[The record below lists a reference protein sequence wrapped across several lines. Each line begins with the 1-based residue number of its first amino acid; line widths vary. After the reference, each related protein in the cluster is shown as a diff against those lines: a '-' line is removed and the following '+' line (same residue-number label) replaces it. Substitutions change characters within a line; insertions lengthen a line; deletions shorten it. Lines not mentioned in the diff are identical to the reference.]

1 MWIFR
6 FSSNLKNFFRLLSII
21 RIIVGHYLANWFT
34 TGPLRV
40 IFDPRGKNRKTRS
53 ERLRLIIEDLGPTFI
68 KFGQIVADRPDIAS
82 EGLRSELK
90 KLQSSA
96 RPMPDD
102 IAIQIIE
109 NEIGADLDTVFSEF
123 NSHHIASASIAQV
136 YLATL
141 QSGEKVVLKVQR
153 PNIRNKIRLDIKLL
167 QIFARK
173 IQAQY
178 PEISNF
184 NLIRFIEDF
193 GDIMLK
199 ELDFMNELSNMMRFT
214 HMFKGDDRVYIP
226 KVYSKYSTSKLLVM
240 EYIEGEAPDNLA
252 NLITKGYDAKIIAE
266 NGVNIILSMILRHGF
281 FHADPHS
288 GNLFIRGDNQLVMI
302 DFGMCASLKP
312 KQIDGLIDF
321 LIGFSDGNPHK
332 IAKALLKLTEVESL
346 RDMESLEFEIKE
358 LTQKY
363 TYFNYD
369 DVDISGLFTDTFKL
383 LMKYGITIPSSLYML
398 LKTLVTIQKVAESLQ
413 VKLDLIAMVKPYAK
427 EKIKERFGWKNIKAK
442 LVSSAEDYLYLVETL
457 PKDIK
462 AIVTNFKQDG
472 IKHNIRLGEEG
483 NSIGNNQLRWHIYRL
498 GSIMLLGILLISAT
512 LLKVF
517 NVQIVIS
524 KDGKPVMKDGEP
536 VMQEIFGNFP
546 DVFFVTV
553 VILCIFAALRMTFR
567 AK

>member
-21 RIIVGHYLANWFT
+21 RIIAGHYVANWLT

-68 KFGQIVADRPDIAS
+68 KFGQIIADRPDIAS
-82 EGLRSELK
+82 EGLRMELK

-96 RPMPDD
+96 RPIPDD

-109 NEIGADLDTVFSEF
+109 NEIGASISTVFSEF
-123 NSHHIASASIAQV
+123 NENHIASASIAQV
-136 YLATL
+136 YTAKLHT
-141 QSGEKVVLKVQR
+141 GEKVVLKVQR

-167 QIFARK
+167 QIFAQK
-173 IQAQY
+173 IQNQY

-214 HMFKGDDRVYIP
+214 HMFKEDDRVYVP
-226 KVYSKYSTSKLLVM
+226 KIYSKYSTSKLLVM
-240 EYIEGEAPDNLA
+240 EYVEGEAPDNLA
-252 NLITKGYDAKIIAE
+252 NLVVKGYDPKIIAE
-266 NGVNIILSMILRHGF
+266 NGMNVILTMILKHGF

-288 GNLFIRGDNQLVMI
+288 GNMFIRRDNQLVLI

-321 LIGFSDGNPHK
+321 LIGFADNSPHK
-332 IAKALLKLTEVESL
+332 IAKALLKLTEVENF
-346 RDMESLEFEIKE
+346 RDLESLEFEINE
-358 LTQKY
+358 LTMKY
-363 TYFNYD
+363 TFYSYD
-369 DVDISGLFTDTFKL
+369 QVDISGLFTDTFKL

-413 VKLDLIAMVKPYAK
+413 VKLDLIDMVKPYATD
-427 EKIKERFGWKNIKAK
+427 KIKERFSWKNIKSK
-442 LVSSAEDYLYLVETL
+442 IVTSAEDYLYLVETL

-462 AIVTNFKQDG
+462 AIVTSFKHEG
-472 IKHNIRLGEEG
+472 LRHNIKLGEEG
-483 NSIGNNQLRWHIYRL
+483 NTIGNTEIRRHIYRFGAIVLL
-498 GSIMLLGILLISAT
+498 GMLLICAT
-512 LLKVF
+512 LLKVY
-517 NVQIVIS
+517 NVKTVIYNS
-524 KDGKPVMKDGEP
+524 KGEP
-536 VMQEIFGNFP
+536 FMSKVFGNFP
-546 DVFFVTV
+546 DVFFVTTVIISVFV
-553 VILCIFAALRMTFR
+553 VLRLMFR

>member
-6 FSSNLKNFFRLLSII
+6 LSANLKNFFRLLSII
-21 RIIVGHYLANWFT
+21 RIIAGHYVANWLT

-40 IFDPRGKNRKTRS
+40 IFDPRGKNRKTRA

-68 KFGQIVADRPDIAS
+68 KFGQIIADRPDIAS
-82 EGLRSELK
+82 EGLRMELK

-109 NEIGADLDTVFSEF
+109 NEIGASIDSVFAEF
-123 NSHHIASASIAQV
+123 NGKHIASASIAQV
-136 YLATL
+136 YVARLHTG
-141 QSGEKVVLKVQR
+141 QRVVLKVQR

-173 IQAQY
+173 IQIQY

-214 HMFKGDDRVYIP
+214 HMFKDDPRVYVP
-226 KVYSKYSTSKLLVM
+226 KVYSKHSTSKLLIM
-240 EYIEGEAPDNLA
+240 EYVEGEAPDNLA
-252 NLITKGYDAKIIAE
+252 NLVAKGYDPTTIAE
-266 NGVNIILSMILRHGF
+266 NGINVILTMILKHGF

-288 GNLFIRGDNQLVMI
+288 GNMFIRGNNQLVLI

-312 KQIDGLIDF
+312 KQIEGLIDF
-321 LIGFSDGNPHK
+321 LIGFADKNPHK
-332 IAKALLKLTEVESL
+332 ISKALLKLTEVENFREL
-346 RDMESLEFEIKE
+346 ESLEFEIRE
-358 LTQKY
+358 LTMKY
-363 TYFNYD
+363 SYYTYD

-383 LMKYGITIPSSLYML
+383 LMKYGISIPSSLYML

-413 VKLDLIAMVKPYAK
+413 VKLDLIETVRPYAV
-427 EKIKERFGWKNIKAK
+427 EKIKERFSWENIKSK
-442 LVSSAEDYLYLVETL
+442 IVTSAEDYLYLVETL
-457 PKDIK
+457 PRDIK
-462 AIVTNFKQDG
+462 AIVTSFKHEG
-472 IKHNIRLGEEG
+472 LRHNIKLGEEG
-483 NSIGNNQLRWHIYRL
+483 DTIGNTEIRRHVYRF
-498 GSIMLLGILLISAT
+498 GSIMLLGILLICAT
-512 LLKVF
+512 LLKIF
-517 NVQIVIS
+517 NVKTVIY
-524 KDGKPVMKDGEP
+524 KNGKPIL
-536 VMQEIFGNFP
+536 QEAFGNFP
-546 DVFFVTV
+546 DIFFVTTVIISVFV
-553 VILCIFAALRMTFR
+553 VLRLMFR

>member
-21 RIIVGHYLANWFT
+21 RIITGHYISNWLT

-40 IFDPRGKNRKTRS
+40 IFDPRGKNRKTRA

-82 EGLRSELK
+82 ENMRMELK

-96 RPMPDD
+96 RPIPDD
-102 IAIQIIE
+102 IAHQIIE
-109 NEIGADLDTVFSEF
+109 NEMGTSIDSVFSEF
-123 NSHHIASASIAQV
+123 NEHHIASASIAQV
-136 YLATL
+136 YIARLHTG
-141 QSGEKVVLKVQR
+141 QKVVLKVQR
-153 PNIRNKIRLDIKLL
+153 PNIRNKIKLDITLL
-167 QIFARK
+167 RIFAQK
-173 IQAQY
+173 IQSQY

-184 NLIRFIEDF
+184 NLIRFVEDF

-214 HMFKGDDRVYIP
+214 HMFKDDPRVYVP

-240 EYIEGEAPDNLA
+240 EFIEGEAPDNLN
-252 NLITKGYDAKIIAE
+252 NLIEKGFDPKEIAE
-266 NGVNIILSMILRHGF
+266 NGVNIILSMILKHGF

-288 GNLFIRGDNQLVMI
+288 GNMFIRGNNQLVLI

-321 LIGFSDGNPHK
+321 LIGFSENNPHK
-332 IAKALLKLTEVESL
+332 IAKALLKLTEVDNF

-358 LTQKY
+358 LTLKY
-363 TYFNYD
+363 TYYTYD

-383 LMKYGITIPSSLYML
+383 LMKYGITIPSNLYML

-413 VKLDLIAMVKPYAK
+413 VKLDMIAMVKPYATD
-427 EKIKERFGWKNIKAK
+427 KIKERFSWKNIKSK
-442 LVSSAEDYLYLVETL
+442 IISSAEDYLYLVDGL

-462 AIVTNFKQDG
+462 AIVTGFKHEG
-472 IKHNIRLGEEG
+472 LRHNIKLGEEG
-483 NSIGNNQLRWHIYRL
+483 NTIGNTEIRRHIYRF
-498 GSIMLLGILLISAT
+498 GSIMLLGILLICAT
-512 LLKVF
+512 LLKIF
-517 NVQIVIS
+517 NVKTVIY
-524 KDGKPVMKDGEP
+524 KNGKPILQDA
-536 VMQEIFGNFP
+536 FGNFP
-546 DVFFVTV
+546 DIFFVTTVIISVFV
-553 VILCIFAALRMTFR
+553 VLRLMFR

>member
-6 FSSNLKNFFRLLSII
+6 FSANLKNFFRLLSII
-21 RIIVGHYLANWFT
+21 RIIAGHYVANLLT

-82 EGLRSELK
+82 EGLRMELK

-109 NEIGADLDTVFSEF
+109 NEIGASIHTVFSEF
-123 NSHHIASASIAQV
+123 NEKHIASASIAQV
-136 YLATL
+136 YVATL
-141 QSGEKVVLKVQR
+141 HTGERVVLKVQR

-167 QIFARK
+167 QIFAQK
-173 IQAQY
+173 IQNQY

-199 ELDFMNELSNMMRFT
+199 ELDFTNELSNMMRFT
-214 HMFKGDDRVYIP
+214 HMFKGDDRIYVP

-240 EYIEGEAPDNLA
+240 EFVEGEAPDNLT
-252 NLITKGYDAKIIAE
+252 NLVSKGFDPKTIAE
-266 NGVNIILSMILRHGF
+266 NGINVILTMILKHGF

-288 GNLFIRGDNQLVMI
+288 GNMFIRGNNQLVLI

-321 LIGFSDGNPHK
+321 LIGFADNNPHK
-332 IAKALLKLTEVESL
+332 IAKALLKLTEVENF

-358 LTQKY
+358 LTLKY
-363 TYFNYD
+363 TYYSYD

-383 LMKYGITIPSSLYML
+383 LMKYGITIPSNLYML

-413 VKLDLIAMVKPYAK
+413 VKLDLIAMVRPYAAD
-427 EKIKERFGWKNIKAK
+427 KIKERFGWKNIKSK
-442 LVSSAEDYLYLVETL
+442 IINSAEDYLYLIETL

-462 AIVTNFKQDG
+462 AIVTSFKHEG
-472 IKHNIRLGEEG
+472 LRHNIKLGEEG
-483 NSIGNNQLRWHIYRL
+483 NTIGNTEIRRHIYRF
-498 GSIMLLGILLISAT
+498 GAIILLGILLISST
-512 LLKVF
+512 LLKVY
-517 NVQIVIS
+517 NVKTVIYNS
-524 KDGKPVMKDGEP
+524 KGEP
-536 VMQEIFGNFP
+536 FMGKVFGNFP
-546 DVFFVTV
+546 DVFFVTTV
-553 VILCIFAALRMTFR
+553 VISVFVVLRLMFR

>member
-6 FSSNLKNFFRLLSII
+6 FSSSLKNFFRLLSII
-21 RIIVGHYLANWFT
+21 RIIAGHYVANWLT

-82 EGLRSELK
+82 EGLRMELK

-96 RPMPDD
+96 RPIPDD
-102 IAIQIIE
+102 IAIKIIE
-109 NEIGADLDTVFSEF
+109 NEIGASIETVFSEF
-123 NSHHIASASIAQV
+123 NEEHIASASIAQV

-141 QSGEKVVLKVQR
+141 HTGQRVVLKVQR

-173 IQAQY
+173 IQDQY

-193 GDIMLK
+193 GDTILK

-214 HMFKGDDRVYIP
+214 HMFKDDGRVYVP

-240 EYIEGEAPDNLA
+240 EYIEGEPPDNLA
-252 NLITKGYDAKIIAE
+252 NLVAKGFDPKTIAE
-266 NGVNIILSMILRHGF
+266 NGVNVILTMILKHGF

-288 GNLFIRGDNQLVMI
+288 GNMFIRHNNQLVLI

-321 LIGFSDGNPHK
+321 LVGFADNNPHK
-332 IAKALLKLTEVESL
+332 IAKALLKLTEVENF

-358 LTQKY
+358 LTLKY
-363 TYFNYD
+363 TYYTYD

-383 LMKYGITIPSSLYML
+383 LMKYGITIPSNLYML
-398 LKTLVTIQKVAESLQ
+398 LKTLVTIQKVAESLH

-427 EKIKERFGWKNIKAK
+427 DKLKERFGWKNIKSK
-442 LVSSAEDYLYLVETL
+442 IISSAEDYLYLVETL
-457 PKDIK
+457 PKDIR
-462 AIVTNFKQDG
+462 AIVTSFKHEG
-472 IKHNIRLGEEG
+472 LRHNIKLGEEG
-483 NSIGNNQLRWHIYRL
+483 NTIGNTEIRRHIYRF
-498 GSIMLLGILLISAT
+498 GSIMLLGILLICAT
-512 LLKVF
+512 LLKIF
-517 NVQIVIS
+517 NVKTVIY
-524 KDGKPVMKDGEP
+524 KNGKPIMEEV
-536 VMQEIFGNFP
+536 FGNFP
-546 DVFFVTV
+546 DVFFVTTIVICVFV
-553 VILCIFAALRMTFR
+553 VLRLMFR

>member
-21 RIIVGHYLANWFT
+21 RIILGHYLTNWFT
-34 TGPLRV
+34 TGPLRI

-82 EGLRSELK
+82 EGLRLELK

-109 NEIGADLDTVFSEF
+109 NEIGASIETVFSEF
-123 NSHHIASASIAQV
+123 NEKHIASASIAQV

-141 QSGEKVVLKVQR
+141 HTGERVVLKVQR

-173 IQAQY
+173 IQIQY

-184 NLIRFIEDF
+184 NLIQFIEDF

-214 HMFKGDDRVYIP
+214 HMFKGDPRAYVP
-226 KVYSKYSTSKLLVM
+226 KVYSKYSTSKLLIM

-252 NLITKGYDAKIIAE
+252 NLVSKDYDPKIIAE
-266 NGVNIILSMILRHGF
+266 NGVNVILTMILKHGF

-288 GNLFIRGDNQLVMI
+288 GNLFIRGDNQIVLI
-302 DFGMCASLKP
+302 DFGMCSSLKP

-321 LIGFSDGNPHK
+321 LIGFADNNPHK

-346 RDMESLEFEIKE
+346 REMESLEFEIRE

-363 TYFNYD
+363 AYYTYD

-398 LKTLVTIQKVAESLQ
+398 LKTLVTIQKVAESLH
-413 VKLDLIAMVKPYAK
+413 VKLDMIGMVKPYAT
-427 EKIKERFGWKNIKAK
+427 EKIKERFGWKNIKSK
-442 LVSSAEDYLYLVETL
+442 LLSSAEDYLYLVETL
-457 PKDIK
+457 PKDIRT
-462 AIVTNFKQDG
+462 IVTNFKQG
-472 IKHNIRLGEEG
+472 GLQHSIKLGEEG
-483 NSIGNNQLRWHIYRL
+483 NTIGNTEIRRHIYRFGAIILL
-498 GSIMLLGILLISAT
+498 GMLLICAT
-512 LLKVF
+512 LLKIF
-517 NVQIVIS
+517 NVKTVIYD
-524 KDGKPVMKDGEP
+524 KNGHPILKEA
-536 VMQEIFGNFP
+536 FGNFP
-546 DVFFVTV
+546 DIFFLTMV
-553 VILCIFAALRMTFR
+553 VISVFVVLRMMFR

>member
-6 FSSNLKNFFRLLSII
+6 FSSSLKNFFRLLSII
-21 RIIVGHYLANWFT
+21 RIIAGHYVANWLT

-82 EGLRSELK
+82 EGLRMELK

-96 RPMPDD
+96 RPIPDD
-102 IAIQIIE
+102 IAIKIIE
-109 NEIGADLDTVFSEF
+109 NEIGAAIDTVFSEF
-123 NSHHIASASIAQV
+123 NEEHIASASIAQV

-141 QSGEKVVLKVQR
+141 HTGEKVVLKVQR

-173 IQAQY
+173 IQDQY

-193 GDIMLK
+193 GETILK
-199 ELDFMNELSNMMRFT
+199 ELDFMNEISNMMRFT
-214 HMFKGDDRVYIP
+214 HMFKDDERIYVP
-226 KVYSKYSTSKLLVM
+226 KVYSKYTTSKLLVM

-252 NLITKGYDAKIIAE
+252 NLVSKGFDPRTIAE
-266 NGVNIILSMILRHGF
+266 NGMNVILTMILKHGF

-288 GNLFIRGDNQLVMI
+288 GNMFIRHNNQLVLI

-321 LIGFSDGNPHK
+321 LVGFADSNPHK
-332 IAKALLKLTEVESL
+332 IAKALLKLTEVENL

-358 LTQKY
+358 ITLKY
-363 TYFNYD
+363 TYYTYD
-369 DVDISGLFTDTFKL
+369 NVDISGLFTDTFKL
-383 LMKYGITIPSSLYML
+383 LMKYGITIPSNLYML
-398 LKTLVTIQKVAESLQ
+398 LKTLVTIQKVAESLH
-413 VKLDLIAMVKPYAK
+413 VKLNLIAMVKPYAK
-427 EKIKERFGWKNIKAK
+427 DKIKERFGWKNIKSK
-442 LVSSAEDYLYLVETL
+442 IINSAEDYLYLVETL

-462 AIVTNFKQDG
+462 AIVTSFKQEG
-472 IKHNIRLGEEG
+472 LRHNIKLGEEG
-483 NSIGNNQLRWHIYRL
+483 NTIGNTEIRRHIYRF
-498 GSIMLLGILLISAT
+498 GSIMLLGILLICAT
-512 LLKVF
+512 LLKIF
-517 NVQIVIS
+517 NVKTVIY
-524 KDGKPVMKDGEP
+524 KDGKPIMEEV
-536 VMQEIFGNFP
+536 FGNFP
-546 DVFFVTV
+546 DIFFVTTIVICVFV
-553 VILCIFAALRMTFR
+553 VLRLMFR

>member
-21 RIIVGHYLANWFT
+21 RIILGHYISNWLT
-34 TGPLRV
+34 TGPLRF

-82 EGLRSELK
+82 EGLRTELK

-109 NEIGADLDTVFSEF
+109 NEIGASIDTVFSEF
-123 NSHHIASASIAQV
+123 NEKHIASASIGQV
-136 YLATL
+136 YTATL
-141 QSGEKVVLKVQR
+141 ITGEKVVLKVQR

-184 NLIRFIEDF
+184 NLITFIEDF
-193 GDIMLK
+193 GEIMLK

-214 HMFKGDDRVYIP
+214 NMFKDDDRVYVP
-226 KVYSKYSTSKLLVM
+226 KVYSKYSTSKLLIM
-240 EYIEGEAPDNLA
+240 EYIVGEAPDNLA
-252 NLITKGYDAKIIAE
+252 NLVTKGYDPKIIAE
-266 NGVNIILSMILRHGF
+266 NGVNIILTMILKHGF
-281 FHADPHS
+281 FHADPHA
-288 GNLFIRGDNQLVMI
+288 GNMFIRGNNQLVLI

-321 LIGFSDGNPHK
+321 LIGFSDKNPHK
-332 IAKALLKLTEVESL
+332 IAKALLKLTEVENL
-346 RDMESLEFEIKE
+346 RELESLEFEIRE
-358 LTQKY
+358 LNQKY
-363 TYFNYD
+363 AFYTYD

-383 LMKYGITIPSSLYML
+383 LMKYGISIPSSLYML

-413 VKLDLIAMVKPYAK
+413 VKLDLIGMVKPYAK
-427 EKIKERFGWKNIKAK
+427 DKIKERFGWKSIKSK
-442 LVSSAEDYLYLVETL
+442 LVSSAEDYLYLVESL

-462 AIVTNFKQDG
+462 TIVTNFKEGGLQ
-472 IKHNIRLGEEG
+472 HNIKLGETG
-483 NSIGNNQLRWHIYRL
+483 NTIGNTEIRRHIYRF
-498 GSIMLLGILLISAT
+498 GSIMLLGMLLICAT
-512 LLKVF
+512 LLKIF
-517 NVQIVIS
+517 NVKTVIY
-524 KDGKPVMKDGEP
+524 KNGKPI
-536 VMQEIFGNFP
+536 MQEAFGNFP
-546 DVFFVTV
+546 DVFFVTTV
-553 VILCIFAALRMTFR
+553 VISVFVVLRLMFR

>member
-21 RIIVGHYLANWFT
+21 RIILGHYLTNWFT
-34 TGPLRV
+34 TGPLRI

-68 KFGQIVADRPDIAS
+68 KFGQIIADRPDIAS
-82 EGLRSELK
+82 EGMRMELK

-109 NEIGADLDTVFSEF
+109 NEIGASIETVFSEF
-123 NSHHIASASIAQV
+123 NEEHIASASIAQV

-141 QSGEKVVLKVQR
+141 HTGERVVLKVQR

-173 IQAQY
+173 IQIQY

-184 NLIRFIEDF
+184 NLIKFIEDF
-193 GDIMLK
+193 GDTMLK

-214 HMFKGDDRVYIP
+214 HMFKGDPRAYVP
-226 KVYSKYSTSKLLVM
+226 KVYSKYSTSKLLIM

-252 NLITKGYDAKIIAE
+252 NLVSKGYDPKIIAE
-266 NGVNIILSMILRHGF
+266 NGVNVILTMILKHGF

-288 GNLFIRGDNQLVMI
+288 GNMFIRGDNQIVLI
-302 DFGMCASLKP
+302 DFGMCSSLKP

-321 LIGFSDGNPHK
+321 LIGFADNNPHK

-346 RDMESLEFEIKE
+346 RDMESLEFEIRE

-363 TYFNYD
+363 AYYTYD

-398 LKTLVTIQKVAESLQ
+398 LKTLVTIQKVAESLH
-413 VKLDLIAMVKPYAK
+413 VKLDMIAMVKPYAR
-427 EKIKERFGWKNIKAK
+427 EKIKERFGWENIKSK
-442 LVSSAEDYLYLVETL
+442 LLSSAEDYLYLVETL
-457 PKDIK
+457 PKDIRT
-462 AIVTNFKQDG
+462 IVTNFKQG
-472 IKHNIRLGEEG
+472 GLQHSIKLGEEG
-483 NSIGNNQLRWHIYRL
+483 NTIGNNEIRRHIYRFGAIILL
-498 GSIMLLGILLISAT
+498 GMLLICAT
-512 LLKVF
+512 LLKIY
-517 NVQIVIS
+517 NVQIFIG
-524 KDGKPVMKDGEP
+524 KDGKQILHEV
-536 VMQEIFGNFP
+536 FGNFP
-546 DVFFVTV
+546 DIFFVTTV
-553 VILCIFAALRMTFR
+553 VISVFVVLRMMFR

>member
-21 RIIVGHYLANWFT
+21 RIILGHYLTNWFT
-34 TGPLRV
+34 TGPLRI

-82 EGLRSELK
+82 EGMRSELK

-109 NEIGADLDTVFSEF
+109 NEIGASIETVFSEF
-123 NSHHIASASIAQV
+123 NEEHIASASIAQV

-141 QSGEKVVLKVQR
+141 HTGERVVLKVQR

-173 IQAQY
+173 IQIQY

-184 NLIRFIEDF
+184 NLIKFIEDF
-193 GDIMLK
+193 GDTMLK

-214 HMFKGDDRVYIP
+214 HMFKGDPRAYVP
-226 KVYSKYSTSKLLVM
+226 KVYSKYSTSKLLIM

-252 NLITKGYDAKIIAE
+252 NLVAKGYDPKVIAE
-266 NGVNIILSMILRHGF
+266 NGVNVILTMILKHGF

-288 GNLFIRGDNQLVMI
+288 GNMFIRGDNQIVLI
-302 DFGMCASLKP
+302 DFGMCSSLKP

-321 LIGFSDGNPHK
+321 LIGFADNNPHK

-346 RDMESLEFEIKE
+346 RDMESLEFEIRE

-363 TYFNYD
+363 AYYTYD

-398 LKTLVTIQKVAESLQ
+398 LKTLVTIQKVAESLH
-413 VKLDLIAMVKPYAK
+413 VKLDMIAMVKPYAR
-427 EKIKERFGWKNIKAK
+427 EKIKERFGWENIKSK
-442 LVSSAEDYLYLVETL
+442 LLSSAEDYLYLVETL
-457 PKDIK
+457 PKDIRT
-462 AIVTNFKQDG
+462 IVTNFKQG
-472 IKHNIRLGEEG
+472 GLQHSIKLGEEG
-483 NSIGNNQLRWHIYRL
+483 NTIGNNEIRRHIYRFGAIILL
-498 GSIMLLGILLISAT
+498 GMLLICAT
-512 LLKVF
+512 LLKIY
-517 NVQIVIS
+517 NVQIFTS
-524 KDGKPVMKDGEP
+524 KDGKRILHEV
-536 VMQEIFGNFP
+536 FGNFP
-546 DVFFVTV
+546 DIFFVTTV
-553 VILCIFAALRMTFR
+553 VISVFVVLRMMFR

>member
-21 RIIVGHYLANWFT
+21 RIIAGHYVANWLT

-82 EGLRSELK
+82 EGLRMELK

-102 IAIQIIE
+102 IAIQIIQ
-109 NEIGADLDTVFSEF
+109 NEIGASIDTVFSEF
-123 NSHHIASASIAQV
+123 NEEHIASASIAQV
-136 YLATL
+136 YLARLHTG
-141 QSGEKVVLKVQR
+141 QRVVLKVQR

-173 IQAQY
+173 IQDQY

-214 HMFKGDDRVYIP
+214 HMFKGDSRVYVP
-226 KVYSKYSTSKLLVM
+226 KVYSKYSTSKLLIM
-240 EYIEGEAPDNLA
+240 EYVEGEAPDNLA
-252 NLITKGYDAKIIAE
+252 NLVEKGYDPRTIAE
-266 NGVNIILSMILRHGF
+266 NGVNIILTMILKHGF

-288 GNLFIRGDNQLVMI
+288 GNMFIRGDNQLVLI
-302 DFGMCASLKP
+302 DFGMCANLKP

-321 LIGFSDGNPHK
+321 LVGFSDNNPHK
-332 IAKALLKLTEVESL
+332 IAKALLKLTEVENF

-358 LTQKY
+358 LTLKY
-363 TYFNYD
+363 AYYSYD

-398 LKTLVTIQKVAESLQ
+398 LKTLVTIQKVAESLH
-413 VKLDLIAMVKPYAK
+413 VKLDMIAMVKPYATD
-427 EKIKERFGWKNIKAK
+427 KIKERFGWKNIKSK
-442 LVSSAEDYLYLVETL
+442 ILTSAEDYLYLIETL

-462 AIVTNFKQDG
+462 AIVTSFKHEG
-472 IKHNIRLGEEG
+472 LRHNIKLGEEG
-483 NSIGNNQLRWHIYRL
+483 NTIGNTEIRRHIYRF
-498 GSIMLLGILLISAT
+498 GSIMLLGMLLICAT
-512 LLKVF
+512 LLKIF
-517 NVQIVIS
+517 NVKTVIYNS
-524 KDGKPVMKDGEP
+524 KGEP
-536 VMQEIFGNFP
+536 FMRSAFGNFP
-546 DVFFVTV
+546 DVFFVTTVIVSVFV
-553 VILCIFAALRMTFR
+553 VLRLMFR

>member
-6 FSSNLKNFFRLLSII
+6 LSANLKNFFRLLSII
-21 RIIVGHYLANWFT
+21 RIIAGHYVANWLT

-40 IFDPRGKNRKTRS
+40 IFDPRGKNRKTRA

-68 KFGQIVADRPDIAS
+68 KFGQIIADRPDIAS
-82 EGLRSELK
+82 ESLRMELK

-109 NEIGADLDTVFSEF
+109 NEIGASIDSIFSEF
-123 NSHHIASASIAQV
+123 NEKHIASASIAQV
-136 YLATL
+136 YVARLHTG
-141 QSGEKVVLKVQR
+141 QRVVLKVQR

-173 IQAQY
+173 IQIQY

-214 HMFKGDDRVYIP
+214 HMFKDDPRVYVP
-226 KVYSKYSTSKLLVM
+226 KVYSKHSTSKLLIM
-240 EYIEGEAPDNLA
+240 EYVEGEAPDNLA
-252 NLITKGYDAKIIAE
+252 NLVAKGYDPTTIAE
-266 NGVNIILSMILRHGF
+266 NGINVILTMILKHGF

-288 GNLFIRGDNQLVMI
+288 GNMFIRGNNQLVLI
-302 DFGMCASLKP
+302 DFGMCASMKP

-321 LIGFSDGNPHK
+321 LIGFADKNPHK
-332 IAKALLKLTEVESL
+332 IAKALLKLTEVENF

-358 LTQKY
+358 LTMKY
-363 TYFNYD
+363 SYYTYD

-383 LMKYGITIPSSLYML
+383 LMKYGISIPSSLYML

-413 VKLDLIAMVKPYAK
+413 VKLDLIETVRPYAT
-427 EKIKERFGWKNIKAK
+427 EKIKERFSWENIKSK
-442 LVSSAEDYLYLVETL
+442 IVTSAEDYLYLVETL
-457 PKDIK
+457 PRDIK
-462 AIVTNFKQDG
+462 AIITSFKHEG
-472 IKHNIRLGEEG
+472 LRHNIKLGEEG
-483 NSIGNNQLRWHIYRL
+483 DTIGNTEIRRHIYRF
-498 GSIMLLGILLISAT
+498 GSIVLLGILLICAT
-512 LLKVF
+512 LLKIF
-517 NVQIVIS
+517 NVKTVIY
-524 KDGKPVMKDGEP
+524 KNGKPILE
-536 VMQEIFGNFP
+536 EAFGNFP
-546 DVFFVTV
+546 DVFFVTTVGISVFV
-553 VILCIFAALRMTFR
+553 VLRLMFR

>member
-21 RIIVGHYLANWFT
+21 RIIAGHYVANWLT

-82 EGLRSELK
+82 EGLRTELK

-109 NEIGADLDTVFSEF
+109 NEIGASIDTVFSEF
-123 NSHHIASASIAQV
+123 NEKHIASASIAQV
-136 YLATL
+136 YIAKLHT
-141 QSGEKVVLKVQR
+141 GERVVLKVQR

-167 QIFARK
+167 QIFAQK
-173 IQAQY
+173 IQNQY

-214 HMFKGDDRVYIP
+214 HMFKGDDRVYVP
-226 KVYSKYSTSKLLVM
+226 KVYSKYSTSKLLIM
-240 EYIEGEAPDNLA
+240 EYVEGEAPDNLA
-252 NLITKGYDAKIIAE
+252 NLVTKGYDPKIIAE
-266 NGVNIILSMILRHGF
+266 NGMNVILTMILKHGF

-288 GNLFIRGDNQLVMI
+288 GNMFIRRNNQLVLI

-321 LIGFSDGNPHK
+321 LIGFSENSPHK
-332 IAKALLKLTEVESL
+332 IAKALLKLTEVENF
-346 RDMESLEFEIKE
+346 RDMESLEFEINE
-358 LTQKY
+358 LTMKY
-363 TYFNYD
+363 TFYSYD

-413 VKLDLIAMVKPYAK
+413 VKLDLISMVKPYAT
-427 EKIKERFGWKNIKAK
+427 EKIKERFGWKNIKSK
-442 LVSSAEDYLYLVETL
+442 IISSAEDYLYLVETL

-462 AIVTNFKQDG
+462 AIVTNFKHEG
-472 IKHNIRLGEEG
+472 LRHNIRLGEEG
-483 NSIGNNQLRWHIYRL
+483 NTIGNTEIRRHIYRFSAIL
-498 GSIMLLGILLISAT
+498 LLGILLISST
-512 LLKVF
+512 LLKVY
-517 NVQIVIS
+517 NVKTVIYNS
-524 KDGKPVMKDGEP
+524 KGEP
-536 VMQEIFGNFP
+536 FMGKVFGNFP
-546 DVFFVTV
+546 DVFFVTTVIISVFV
-553 VILCIFAALRMTFR
+553 VLRLMFR